1 MKTRK
6 TRPTGPDDSIGR
18 AERLA
23 WLVIDIETGSVLGK
37 ITRVSTSEPGYTDHF
52 QAYACEYVDYGEEP
66 KPPIRLGPWEQCRN
80 AQEEI
85 ERWHTQR
92 EDAER
97 AQALAETRE
106 TGSRKGNP

>member
-6 TRPTGPDDSIGR
+6 TKPTGPDDSIGR

-23 WLVIDIETGSVLGK
+23 WLVIDAGTGSVLGK
-37 ITRVSTSEPGYTDHF
+37 ITRVSTSEPGYTSHF
-52 QAYACEYVDYGEEP
+52 QAYAVIEAPYGE
-66 KPPIRLGPWEQCRN
+66 PPIEPVRLGPWEQCRN

-92 EDAER
+92 EDAAR
-97 AQALAETRE
+97 ARALAEIRE
-106 TGSRKGNP
+106 SR